1 MYSSGRISCSNG
13 GLILLRPLISS
24 WAAFFCPVFVFTR
37 RKLSVALV
45 CLLFCVSPVHAQS
58 LRVMVVLSESGG
70 AYQEF
75 GTALK
80 SQLSEQHNLRVVR
93 LGDAILDADL
103 VIPVGMKAANALS
116 ASAQP
121 LLHVLVPRAG
131 FEKLHPESSSL
142 ISAIYLDQP
151 LERQLALVSAAL
163 PAAKDIGVLYAAP
176 PPELENLRKL
186 SAAKKFALQEQ
197 LVDHDHPLAS
207 ALSDL
212 LETSEVLFVL
222 PDAAVYSSDTIRNIL
237 LETYRK
243 QVPMIGI
250 SPSYVRAGA
259 LCAVYSTP
267 QQIARQAAEVIEQ
280 FAASGKL
287 PPGQYPNEFEVSVNT
302 QVARSLGLVI
312 KDAEQLRAEI
322 RRKP

>member
-1 MYSSGRISCSNG
+1 MFDFTSR
-13 GLILLRPLISS
+13 ILLS
-24 WAAFFCPVFVFTR
+24 
-37 RKLSVALV
+37 ALV
-45 CLLFCVSPVHAQS
+45 LVFSCLSSAQAES
-58 LRVMVVLSESGG
+58 LRIAVILSEDGG

-75 GTALK
+75 ATAL
-80 SQLSEQHNLRVVR
+80 QNNIATRYAVQVIRV
-93 LGDAILDADL
+93 GDSIQDADL
-103 VIPVGMKAANALS
+103 FIAVGMKAASALS

-121 LLHVLVPRAG
+121 LLHVLVPRAA
-131 FEKLHPESSSL
+131 FEKLHPESSPL

-151 LERQLALVSAAL
+151 LERQLALVAAAL

-176 PPELENLRKL
+176 PAELENLRKL

-222 PDAAVYSSDTIRNIL
+222 PDAVVYSSDTIRNIL

-267 QQIARQAAEVIEQ
+267 QQIAHQAAEVIEQ

-322 RRKP
+322 RRKQ

>member
-1 MYSSGRISCSNG
+1 M
-13 GLILLRPLISS
+13 
-24 WAAFFCPVFVFTR
+24 PVF
-37 RKLSVALV
+37 L
-45 CLLFCVSPVHAQS
+45 CLSPVQAES
-58 LRVMVVLSESGG
+58 LRIAVILSESGG

-75 GTALK
+75 ATALQ

-93 LGDAILDADL
+93 VGDTLPDADL
-103 VIPVGMKAANALS
+103 VIAVGMKAANALAA
-116 ASAQP
+116 ASQP
-121 LLHVLVPRAG
+121 LLHVLIPRAG
-131 FEKLHPESSSL
+131 FEKLHPESSPL

-151 LERQLALVSAAL
+151 LERQLALVAAAL
-163 PAAKDIGVLYAAP
+163 PAAGNIGVLYAAHTA
-176 PPELENLRKL
+176 ELDNLRKL

-197 LVDHDHPLAS
+197 PVDRDHPLAS

-212 LETSEVLFVL
+212 LEASEVLFVL

-250 SPSYVRAGA
+250 SPGYVRAGA

-267 QQIARQAAEVIEQ
+267 QQIARQAAEVIKQ
-280 FAASGKL
+280 FAVSGKL